1 MTVLSNL
8 SFQIADILFF
18 TIGSNI
24 WSLTNNWF
32 PCAAQTSCNFGLGRI
47 VYEKLPHQ
55 QLQGYDDDVVWNTII
70 FLYLVLFSITS
81 NVLFDFKVRDSS
93 PPMQVLTRCQDLC
106 LRDRTAANN
115 LVRTC
120 SSFDFQPG
128 KRLTLPTSLS
138 APFTSTSP
146 TGTGNVEYDESV
158 CFLSRELPRPEG
170 LGTLVNLP
178 GHFLYSEVCL
188 SCKFH
193 ISYYILDYT
202 FIRTDFPSLKHAI
215 N

>member
-1 MTVLSNL
+1 MCSSNVLQFRIGKNSLREITPPAATRLWRRRGMKYNNFS
-8 SFQIADILFF
+8 SF
-18 TIGSNI
+18 
-24 WSLTNNWF
+24 
-32 PCAAQTSCNFGLGRI
+32 
-47 VYEKLPHQ
+47 
-55 QLQGYDDDVVWNTII
+55 
-70 FLYLVLFSITS
+70 VLFSMAS